1 MRWRQFLTPVSSLNF
16 EQCKTYLDGTP
27 ADGVT
32 ILDVRQPNEYQS
44 GHIPGAKL
52 IPLPQLGE
60 RIKELDPKKPVVV
73 YCAIGGRSRVA
84 AQMLAGKGFEE
95 VYNLTGGI
103 RSWNNQT
110 AIGGE
115 DMGLMLF
122 NGQES
127 VTQCLFIAYA
137 LEGGLREYYET
148 MAEQVEQEDIKELFK
163 KLAVIEVQHQDRIFN
178 GYTKLIDVLADRE
191 KFDTAIES
199 KYAEG
204 GLTTQEF
211 GQLYQPDWNSP
222 VDVVSLAMAIEA
234 QGLDLYLRAAR
245 RTKDEEA
252 RKSLNRLAEEE
263 TSHMKQLG
271 KLIEKLR
278 AE

>member
-1 MRWRQFLTPVSSLNF
+1 MRWRQFLTPVTSLNF
-16 EQCKTYLDGTP
+16 EQCKTYLDGAP
-27 ADGVT
+27 ADEVT

-52 IPLPQLGE
+52 IPLPQLGD
-60 RIKELDPKKPVVV
+60 RIQELDPQKPVVV

-103 RSWNNQT
+103 RAWNTQT
-110 AIGGE
+110 AVGGE

-148 MAEQVEQEDIKELFK
+148 MAEQIEHTEIKELFS
-163 KLAVIEVQHQDRIFN
+163 KLAAIESRHQDRIFDE
-178 GYTKLIDVLADRE
+178 YAKLIDVLADRE
-191 KFDTAIES
+191 KFSSAIES
-199 KYAEG
+199 KFAEG
-204 GLTTQEF
+204 GLSAQEF
-211 GQLYQPDWNSP
+211 GQLYQPDWRSP
-222 VDVVSLAMAIEA
+222 VDVLSLAMAIEA
-234 QGLDLYLRAAR
+234 QGLDLYMRAAR
-245 RTKDEEA
+245 RTKDQEA
-252 RKSLNRLAEEE
+252 RKALVRLAEEE

-271 KLIEKLR
+271 KLIENLKT
-278 AE
+278 E

>member
-1 MRWRQFLTPVSSLNF
+1 MRWRQFLTPVTSLNF

-27 ADGVT
+27 ADDVT

-52 IPLPQLGE
+52 IPLPQLGD
-60 RIKELDPKKPVVV
+60 RIQELDPQKPVVV

-103 RSWNNQT
+103 RAWNSQT

-127 VTQCLFIAYA
+127 VTQCLFIAYS

-148 MAEQVEQEDIKELFK
+148 MAEKVEQTEIKELFK
-163 KLAVIEVQHQDRIFN
+163 KLAAIEVQHQDRIFDE
-178 GYTKLIDVLADRE
+178 YAKLIDVLADRE
-191 KFDTAIES
+191 KFNNAIES
-199 KYAEG
+199 KFAEG

-211 GQLYQPDWNSP
+211 GQLYEPDWHSP
-222 VDVVSLAMAIEA
+222 VDVISLAMAIEA

-245 RTKDEEA
+245 RTKDQAAQEA
-252 RKSLNRLAEEE
+252 LNRLANEEI
-263 TSHMKQLG
+263 SHMKQLG
-271 KLIEKLR
+271 NLIEKLQS
-278 AE
+278 E